1 MAAYIIMQ
9 ILGIAVSVA
18 FIIMIC
24 VFKALTQ
31 FMPYVTGL
39 MAGAIVYFSQVWAQ
53 RLIPGHPVMCFITVL
68 AVIEAAVFIL
78 VHLPEVGKA
87 FTVALS
93 SLVVV
98 LVGGLVLTSLK
109 PDSIGY
115 CAFATVVYFAV
126 MAFFIWTNIGRYEL
140 CEDGYPDGAV
150 SKVISI
156 VIYAASAVI
165 MIWMPVEVLWI
176 KYLTAL

>member
-1 MAAYIIMQ
+1 MAAYVIMQ
-9 ILGIAVSVA
+9 ILGVAVSVA
-18 FIIMIC
+18 FIIVVC

-39 MAGAIVYFSQVWAQ
+39 IAGAVIYFSQALAQ
-53 RLIPGHPVMCFITVL
+53 RLIPGHPVMCFIMVL
-68 AVIEAAVFIL
+68 AVIEATVFIL

-115 CAFATVVYFAV
+115 CVFATAVYFAAI
-126 MAFFIWTNIGRYEL
+126 AFFLWTNIGRYEL
-140 CEDGYPDGAV
+140 CEDGYPDSAV
-150 SKVISI
+150 SKAISI
-156 VIYAASAVI
+156 VIYVASAVI

-176 KYLTAL
+176 RYLTSM

>member
-1 MAAYIIMQ
+1 MAAYVIMQ
-9 ILGIAVSVA
+9 ILGAAVSVA
-18 FIIMIC
+18 FIIVVC

-39 MAGAIVYFSQVWAQ
+39 IASAAVYFSQTWVQ
-53 RLIPGHPVMCFITVL
+53 KLIPGHPVMCFIAVL
-68 AVIEAAVFIL
+68 IVIESVVFIMI
-78 VHLPEVGKA
+78 HLPKVGEA

-93 SLVVV
+93 CLALA

-115 CAFATVVYFAV
+115 CVFATAVYFAAI
-126 MAFFIWTNIGRYEL
+126 AFFLWTNIGRYEL
-140 CEDGYPDGAV
+140 CEDGYPDSAV
-150 SKVISI
+150 SKAISI
-156 VIYAASAVI
+156 VIYVASAVI

-176 KYLTAL
+176 RYLTSM